1 MKRYLINENTMTNIA
16 DAIRSKTNETDPI
29 AVPVMANKIGS
40 IRVYT
45 APVLEGLTVTPNGSE
60 IVKVPPTGVDG
71 FGIVTVEG
79 DQNLTPENIREG
91 VSVYGVVGTHSDGL
105 DTSDATATPGDLME
119 NATAYVDGV
128 KIVGTHVCAADPIL
142 EPLYVTPT
150 GKEFVET
157 PADGV
162 DGFNEVLVEGDQYLT
177 PENVKKGVTIY
188 GVEGALEGEAELQS
202 KEVTPTAA
210 GLTVK
215 PDDKYDGLSEVK
227 ILGDLNLIPENVKKD
242 VAIFGVKGTL
252 PTLDKPL
259 VELTVTPKANK
270 QTITPKEEQSG
281 FSKVIVNGDA
291 DLVPE
296 NVVKG
301 VNIFGVAGTVIRNGY
316 VIVTSDISLDLG
328 IIRDSTNAFI
338 ELNYEEEIT

>member
-1 MKRYLINENTMTNIA
+1 MKRYLINEDTLTNIA
-16 DAIRSKTNETDPI
+16 NAIRDKTDERTEI
-29 AVPVMANKIGS
+29 AVVSMAKKIGD

-105 DTSDATATPGDLME
+105 DTSDATATPADLME

-128 KIVGTHVCAADPIL
+128 KITGTHICTADPIL

-188 GVEGALEGEAELQS
+188 GVEGSLEGEAELQS

-270 QTITPKEEQSG
+270 QTINPTEEQSG

-296 NVVKG
+296 NVIKG
-301 VNIFGVAGTVIRNGY
+301 VNIFGVAGKATRNER
-316 VIVTSDISLDLG
+316 IIISADLKHDNG
-328 IIRDSTNAFI
+328 MIRDAKNAI
-338 ELNYEEEIT
+338 IDLTYREEAT